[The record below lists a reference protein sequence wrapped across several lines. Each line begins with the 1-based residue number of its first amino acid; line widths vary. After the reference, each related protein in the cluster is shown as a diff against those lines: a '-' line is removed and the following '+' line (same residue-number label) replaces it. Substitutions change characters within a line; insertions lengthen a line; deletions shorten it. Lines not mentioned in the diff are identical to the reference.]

1 MTDKTN
7 NEEELSD
14 AFDENASSV
23 VQTILLMRIYD
34 MLVCIGRG
42 VNPYETETIFKGHA
56 QGKIFG
62 PAPSFDMGDEVSET
76 DEADE
81 PTAE

>member
-1 MTDKTN
+1 MT

-14 AFDENASSV
+14 AFDEDASSV

-62 PAPSFDMGDEVSET
+62 PAPSFDMSHEAEPMSE
-76 DEADE
+76 DVGEATE
-81 PTAE
+81 E

>member
-1 MTDKTN
+1 MTDKTD
-7 NEEELSD
+7 ELSD
-14 AFDENASSV
+14 AFDEDASSV
-23 VQTILLMRIYD
+23 VQTIMLMRIYD

-62 PAPSFDMGDEVSET
+62 PAPSFDMAEEM
-76 DEADE
+76 DE

>member
-7 NEEELSD
+7 NEQEPSD

-42 VNPYETETIFKGHA
+42 VNPNETEAIFKGHA
-56 QGKIFG
+56 MGKIFG
-62 PAPSFDMGDEVSET
+62 PAPSFDMA

-81 PTAE
+81 STAE